1 LHSALHEEEQERMG
15 GEVNEPNSDELVR
28 RIENQGDD
36 ERGTANISGVRVQ
49 LWLGFAGTV
58 LAALI
63 GLIGTLFAGR

>member
-1 LHSALHEEEQERMG
+1 MG

>member
-1 LHSALHEEEQERMG
+1 MG

-36 ERGTANISGVRVQ
+36 ERGTANTSGVRVQ